1 MSDASDILRE
11 LLEAV
16 PDSYQKTIG
25 FPTYDIL
32 AAAAIRLVSSEAE
45 LSSAKSRLDPENLSG
60 LDLERYIFPRTGQK
74 RTPATYSEG
83 TLNVSGTGMV
93 QSGSL
98 FESIGGI
105 QFEAVES
112 VQIKES
118 GTVPVRCRDSGSAG
132 NLPPGSITM
141 MPVQIPGSV
150 SVTNEEATTGG
161 YEAESDA
168 AYYQRFLLR
177 LQTPPTSGNRYHYLS
192 WALETPGVGGA
203 RVVSLGKGANTVE
216 VILID
221 NTGKPADESL
231 VEEVQNYIDP
241 GSNGLGEGEAPIG
254 AYCYVSSAEEV
265 KINVTVMV
273 TPGVQADQETISQSI
288 WDTLAVHLGELALTA
303 YATAKGSA
311 ENGYLISYS
320 RVGALLLEV
329 DGVEDYRNLRIND
342 GINNI
347 RVQPK
352 QAAILGEVTVSYD
365 SAG

>member
-1 MSDASDILRE
+1 M
-11 LLEAV
+11 
-16 PDSYQKTIG
+16 
-25 FPTYDIL
+25 
-32 AAAAIRLVSSEAE
+32 
-45 LSSAKSRLDPENLSG
+45 
-60 LDLERYIFPRTGQK
+60 
-74 RTPATYSEG
+74 
-83 TLNVSGTGMV
+83 
-93 QSGSL
+93 
-98 FESIGGI
+98 
-105 QFEAVES
+105 
-112 VQIKES
+112 
-118 GTVPVRCRDSGSAG
+118 
-132 NLPPGSITM
+132 
-141 MPVQIPGSV
+141 
-150 SVTNEEATTGG
+150 
-161 YEAESDA
+161 
-168 AYYQRFLLR
+168 
-177 LQTPPTSGNRYHYLS
+177 
-192 WALETPGVGGA
+192 
-203 RVVSLGKGANTVE
+203 VSLGKGANTVE

>member
-1 MSDASDILRE
+1 
-11 LLEAV
+11 
-16 PDSYQKTIG
+16 
-25 FPTYDIL
+25 
-32 AAAAIRLVSSEAE
+32 
-45 LSSAKSRLDPENLSG
+45 
-60 LDLERYIFPRTGQK
+60 
-74 RTPATYSEG
+74 
-83 TLNVSGTGMV
+83 MV

-141 MPVQIPGSV
+141 MPVQIPGIV

-231 VEEVQNYIDP
+231 VEEV
-241 GSNGLGEGEAPIG
+241 
-254 AYCYVSSAEEV
+254 
-265 KINVTVMV
+265 
-273 TPGVQADQETISQSI
+273 
-288 WDTLAVHLGELALTA
+288 
-303 YATAKGSA
+303 
-311 ENGYLISYS
+311 
-320 RVGALLLEV
+320 
-329 DGVEDYRNLRIND
+329 
-342 GINNI
+342 
-347 RVQPK
+347 
-352 QAAILGEVTVSYD
+352 
-365 SAG
+365 